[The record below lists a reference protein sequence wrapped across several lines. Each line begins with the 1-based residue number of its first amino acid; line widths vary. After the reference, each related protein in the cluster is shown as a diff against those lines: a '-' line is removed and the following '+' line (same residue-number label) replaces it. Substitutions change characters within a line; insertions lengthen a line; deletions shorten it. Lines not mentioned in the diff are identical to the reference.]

1 MGREINNGLITSEK
15 DLSLLMEGMQD
26 IDDKL
31 VTLMRENGFIRNN
44 FEYGLNEI
52 RKMIEEIKDSVYID

>member
-1 MGREINNGLITSEK
+1 
-15 DLSLLMEGMQD
+15 MEGMQD

-44 FEYGLNEI
+44 FEYWLNEI
-52 RKMIEEIKDSVYID
+52 RTMIEEIKDSVYIG

>member
-1 MGREINNGLITSEK
+1 MGKEINNGLITSEN
-15 DLSLLMEGMQD
+15 DLMLLMEGMQD

-44 FEYGLNEI
+44 FEY
-52 RKMIEEIKDSVYID
+52 

>member
-1 MGREINNGLITSEK
+1 MGKEINNGLITSEK
-15 DLSLLMEGMQD
+15 DLMLLMEGMQD

-44 FEYGLNEI
+44 FEY
-52 RKMIEEIKDSVYID
+52 